1 MAQRWPLGIRMLPM
15 TDSEVDT
22 HVLLE
27 DGGRLHFQ
35 EWWTRHRA
43 KLTPRAFENP
53 GIADAVPAPGV
64 AEAIAGADVVLIA
77 TVEPRRVDR
86 SDSGVPGIR
95 DAVRQ
100 TSAKVVGVSPIIGG
114 RVVRAWPTCA

>member
-1 MAQRWPLGIRMLPM
+1 M

-53 GIADAVPAPGV
+53 GIAMPCP
-64 AEAIAGADVVLIA
+64 
-77 TVEPRRVDR
+77 PRR
-86 SDSGVPGIR
+86 
-95 DAVRQ
+95 
-100 TSAKVVGVSPIIGG
+100 
-114 RVVRAWPTCA
+114 RARPSRGPMSS